1 MYILFVYRKR
11 SKELMIGKRRRRVPF
26 SIENISSYKDYDFL
40 FKTKPKRQASARYE
54 YFPLKIKYPIDL
66 EQLKKEMNNI
76 MLLMDVI

>member
-1 MYILFVYRKR
+1 MYILFIYRKR
-11 SKELMIGKRRRRVPF
+11 SKELMIGKRKSQRSF

-40 FKTKPKRQASARYE
+40 FKTKPKRQASARYD

-66 EQLKKEMNNI
+66 DEIKKEMNNI